1 MSAKAVC
8 LLSGGIDSSTAAA
21 VARSRG
27 CEVYALTFDYGQRH
41 KREIEAARAV
51 AKFLNAAQH
60 VVVSFDLRLWGGS
73 ALTDEIPLPEGRGTE
88 EQAAEIPVTYVPAR
102 NTIFLAFALSYAEA
116 VGAESIYIGA
126 NQVDYSGYPDCRG
139 EYLKAFER
147 VANLGTKAGVEGRMV
162 FRIEA
167 PLLNLKK
174 SEIIRLGV
182 SLGLDYGL
190 TWSCY
195 AGGELPCGR
204 CDSCLIRLRGFKEAG
219 LEDPL
224 RYPKH

>member
-21 VARSRG
+21 VARSKG

-73 ALTDEIPLPEGRGTE
+73 ALTDEIPLPEGRSPE

-174 SEIIRLGV
+174 SEIIRLGF

-224 RYPKH
+224 RYPKP

>member
-51 AKFLNAAQH
+51 ARFLNAAQH

-224 RYPKH
+224 RYPKL

>member
-1 MSAKAVC
+1 
-8 LLSGGIDSSTAAA
+8 
-21 VARSRG
+21 
-27 CEVYALTFDYGQRH
+27 VYALTFDYGQRH

-224 RYPKH
+224 RYPKL

>member
-41 KREIEAARAV
+41 RREIEAARAV
-51 AKFLNAAQH
+51 AEFLRVVQH

-73 ALTDEIPLPEGRGTE
+73 ALTAEIPLPEGRSPE
-88 EQAAEIPVTYVPAR
+88 ERASEIPVTYVPAR

-126 NQVDYSGYPDCRG
+126 NQIDYSGYPDCRG
-139 EYLKAFER
+139 EYLRAFER
-147 VANLGTKAGVEGRMV
+147 VANLGTKAGVEGRMT

-190 TWSCY
+190 TW
-195 AGGELPCGR
+195 
-204 CDSCLIRLRGFKEAG
+204 
-219 LEDPL
+219 
-224 RYPKH
+224 

>member
-224 RYPKH
+224 RYPKL

>member
-73 ALTDEIPLPEGRGTE
+73 ALTDEIPLPEGRGPE